1 MTLLDQDLEPPRKAR
16 LLKLSEATG
25 LQRRAS
31 DPEASVW
38 VNASAGTG
46 KTKVLTDRVLTLMLH
61 GTPPE
66 RLLCLTFTKAAA
78 AEMRNRLAKVLQ
90 DWATCSE
97 EQLEKRLYDLLG
109 RRPDAAQSLR
119 ARQLLARVLDSP
131 GGMKIQTIHSFC
143 QSLLARFPLEAGV
156 APHFHLIEEQG
167 AAERLAAARDAVLAA
182 STRPGGEALAEA
194 VERISPLAAEQD
206 FTDLLR
212 ALIGER
218 GRLQQLLKYYDSAD
232 GIARAL
238 AQRLGVAPEDTPE
251 AIIAA
256 ACRDEVLDGAGLRR
270 VLAALRGGKTSDLDQ
285 ADRLESFLSLTQ
297 DERIRAWDTYL
308 QAFFTGKGELRKR
321 LATKGVI
328 ETCAD
333 LPDIMQAECERLER
347 VCERLK
353 AVNLFCSTQAL
364 LRLACAVLERYERDK
379 AERGLLDYDDL
390 ILLSRNLLQRAEVV
404 PWVLFKLDGGIDHLL
419 IDEAQDTNPEQWE
432 VVRRITEEF
441 FAGEGAAEARALGP
455 ARSVFAVGDGKQ
467 SIYRFQRAD
476 PQQFADMQGYFAGRV
491 RDAER
496 KWDPVD
502 LIHSFR
508 SSAAVLRLVDAVF
521 ENEEARR
528 GLHFRSP
535 WLKHDPVRVGQG
547 GRVEIWPAPVSAPQ
561 EEEDPWAAAPAQGH
575 QPEPRTRLARLI
587 ASRIARW
594 VRADGVGEGHEAW
607 LEARGRQLQPGDFLV
622 LVRRRNAFVEELVRE
637 LKQRDIPV
645 AGADRMVLTE
655 QLAVMDLMALG
666 RMLLLPE
673 DDLTLATVLKGPLVG
688 FGEEQLFDLAWNR
701 HGSLWSALRARAAT
715 DEACRQALDFLSQL
729 MAAADYRPP
738 FELYAELL
746 SRGGRAQLL
755 RRLGPDAADPIEEF
769 LNLARS
775 YESEATPSLEGFLHW
790 LESGPREIKRDM
802 EAGAGEVR
810 IMTIHG
816 AKGLQAPVVILPDTL
831 QKPQNDARLLWLPE
845 EGEPAPLPLWAPRRD
860 MEEQVAGSARA
871 EELAAMEEEYHRLLY
886 VALTRAEDRLYICGW
901 HTSRKPPEGNWYD
914 LVSQA
919 CASGLAT
926 QVEFDFTA
934 DLPAGEGWVGTGW
947 SLQEPQV
954 AAPDQGGRARAAG
967 ETTPLPAWA
976 RQAPPPEA
984 SPPRPLAPSQPG
996 EQEPAP
1002 QSPLGGERQAA
1013 IRRGILIHRLL
1024 QSLPDL
1030 PPERRAEA
1038 GRRWLRQPLQGLSDE
1053 AAEELLTEVLG
1064 VLEVAGFAPIFGPGS
1079 RAEVPIA
1086 GLIQG
1091 PDGPLALSGQI
1102 DRLFVGADEIL
1113 VVDYKT
1119 NRPPPTHSSGV
1130 ARAYLKQMAAYRALL
1145 QRIYPGRPVR
1155 CALLWTN
1162 VPRLMPLEEE
1172 LLEGVLM
1179 TAGVERSKR

>member
-1 MTLLDQDLEPPRKAR
+1 MSLLQPSLEKPSQAR
-16 LLKLSEATG
+16 LRKLSEATA
-25 LQRRAS
+25 LQRRAA

-90 DWATCSE
+90 AWATCSE
-97 EQLEKRLYDLLG
+97 QELEDRLFDLLG
-109 RRPDAAQSLR
+109 RRPDHAEFLR
-119 ARQLLARVLDSP
+119 ARQLLARVIDSP

-143 QSLLARFPLEAGV
+143 QSLLARFPLEAGI
-156 APHFHLIEEQG
+156 APNFHLIEEQG
-167 AAERLAAARDAVLAA
+167 AAERLAAARDAVLAESWQA
-182 STRPGGEALAEA
+182 GKEKLAEA

-206 FTDLLR
+206 FMGLLR

-218 GRLQQLLKYYDSAD
+218 GRLQKLLHHYGSAD
-232 GIARAL
+232 GIAEAV
-238 AQRLGVAPEDTPE
+238 AERLRVSPAETPE
-251 AIIAA
+251 QIIAA
-256 ACRDEVLDGAGLRR
+256 ACRDAAFDGDGLRQ
-270 VLAALRGGKTSDLDQ
+270 VIAALKAGKKSDCERAAL
-285 ADRLESFLSLTQ
+285 LEAFLSLAEE
-297 DERIRAWDTYL
+297 ERPAAWERYL
-308 QAFFTGKGELRKR
+308 SAFFTSKRERRKSF
-321 LATKGVI
+321 ATKDVI
-328 ETCAD
+328 SAYAE
-333 LPDIMQAECERLER
+333 LPEIMQTECERLER

-353 AVNLFCSTQAL
+353 AVTLFCSTQAL
-364 LRLACAVLERYERDK
+364 LRLTCAILERYERDK

-390 ILLSRNLLQRAEVV
+390 ILLSRNLLQQAEVV
-404 PWVLFKLDGGIDHLL
+404 PWVLYKLDGGIDHLL

-432 VVRRITEEF
+432 IVRRITEEF
-441 FAGEGAAEARALGP
+441 FAGEGAAEARGLGP
-455 ARSVFAVGDGKQ
+455 PRSIFAVGDGKQ

-491 RDAER
+491 RDGER
-496 KWDPVD
+496 RWDPVD

-528 GLHFRSP
+528 GLHFRTD

-547 GRVEIWPAPVSAPQ
+547 GRVEVWPAPAPAPQ
-561 EEEDPWAAAPAQGH
+561 EEEDPWEAAAPQNQ
-575 QPEPRTRLARLI
+575 QPAPRTRLARLI

-594 VRADGVGEGHEAW
+594 TRAREVGEGHEAW

-666 RMLLLPE
+666 RVLLLPE

-688 FGEEQLFDLAWNR
+688 LSEEQLFELAWKRPGN
-701 HGSLWSALRARAAT
+701 LWSALRARASEEGPYRKAF
-715 DEACRQALDFLSQL
+715 QFISHL
-729 MAAADYRPP
+729 MASADYRPP

-746 SRGGRAQLL
+746 ARGGRSRLL

-769 LNLARS
+769 LNLART
-775 YESEATPSLEGFLHW
+775 YEREAPPSLEGFLHW
-790 LESGPREIKRDM
+790 LESQPREIKRDM
-802 EAGAGEVR
+802 EAGTGEVR

-831 QKPQNDARLLWLPE
+831 QKPRNDTRLLWLAE

-860 MEEQVAGSARA
+860 MEEQVAAAARA
-871 EELAAMEEEYHRLLY
+871 QEVAAMEEEYNRLLY

-901 HTSRKPPEGNWYD
+901 HGSQKAPEGNWYD
-914 LVSQA
+914 LVTQA
-919 CASGLAT
+919 CATGLA
-926 QVEFDFTA
+926 EAIDFDFTA
-934 DLPAGEGWVGTGW
+934 ELPQGEGWAGPGW
-947 SLQEPQV
+947 RLIEPQS
-954 AAPDQGGRARAAG
+954 AELE
-967 ETTPLPAWA
+967 ETAFPQRRSQLEPLPAWT
-976 RQAPPPEA
+976 RQKPPTEA
-984 SPPRPLAPSQPG
+984 QPPRPLAPSQPS
-996 EQEPAP
+996 EREPAP
-1002 QSPLGGERQAA
+1002 HSPLGEARQAA
-1013 IRRGILIHRLL
+1013 IQRGILIHRLL

-1038 GRRWLRQPLQGLSDE
+1038 ARRWLRQPLHALTEE
-1053 AAEELLTEVLG
+1053 AAEALLAEVLA
-1064 VLEVAGFAPIFGPGS
+1064 VLQSEDFAAIFGPGS

-1086 GLIQG
+1086 GLIEG
-1091 PDGPLALSGQI
+1091 PAGPVPLSGQI
-1102 DRLFVGADEIL
+1102 DRLLVGPEEIL

-1119 NRPPPTHSSGV
+1119 NRPAPQDSKDV
-1130 ARAYLKQMAAYRALL
+1130 APAYLRQMAAYRALL
-1145 QRIYPGRPVR
+1145 QQIYPGRPVR
-1155 CALLWTN
+1155 CALLWTDI
-1162 VPRLMPLEEE
+1162 PRLMPLEAA
-1172 LLEGVLM
+1172 LLDR
-1179 TAGVERSKR
+1179 AFPS